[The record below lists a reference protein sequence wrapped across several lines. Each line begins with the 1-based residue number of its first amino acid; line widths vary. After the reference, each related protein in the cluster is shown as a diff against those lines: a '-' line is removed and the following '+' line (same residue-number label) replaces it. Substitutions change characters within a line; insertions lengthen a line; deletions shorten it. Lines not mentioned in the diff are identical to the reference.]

1 MKSIKV
7 KKSPEVLGLS
17 KKSKDSFKIKKTP
30 KPSLSISKKNVIS
43 KHLPESDT
51 DVKVKIL
58 HKKQS
63 HKLEQNSP
71 KKVILIKGTGKT
83 NDNKNS
89 TKKITP
95 KKEKKRK
102 KASLKKEKA
111 KTLKNNDNKSSPS
124 KALLDSKRVEK
135 SPVSVQKVNYIDSKQ
150 VSRVVFLLFLIP
162 ILL

>member
-17 KKSKDSFKIKKTP
+17 KKSKDSFKIKKTL

-71 KKVILIKGTGKT
+71 KKLILKKGTGKT
-83 NDNKNS
+83 NDNKSS
-89 TKKITP
+89 TKQITP
-95 KKEKKRK
+95 KKEKI
-102 KASLKKEKA
+102 ASLKKKKA

-124 KALLDSKRVEK
+124 KALLDSKSVEK
-135 SPVSVQKVNYIDSKQ
+135 SPVSAQKVNYIDSKQ
-150 VSRVVFLLFLIP
+150 VSQEVFLVFLIP
-162 ILL
+162 IR